1 MSNAIYDAPLY
12 PGYSFNEFC
21 LAGETPI
28 VKNASYDWWINR
40 PNGMNGWIINL
51 TVDGTGKIW
60 DDENSFL
67 VNSGDIVIFPESV
80 SHLYGRSEKTSKWT
94 HRWIYFHS
102 LPQWKSM
109 LEFSESINGVY
120 KINIEDNNIFQ
131 KINDLFGEAI
141 YLSYTHES
149 NSLLTTLFLNIIEE
163 ILIRCALIDN
173 QHHRHL
179 GISLTD
185 NDIIK
190 TLQWLSLNYQKELSV
205 NDIAKTMNMGT
216 QVLCKKF
223 KKQMHI
229 SLMRWINNHRLNMA
243 AKLLLITESSI
254 KEISSQVGFADN
266 LYFSKLFKK
275 KYGCSPKLYRDNR

>member
-28 VKNASYDWWINR
+28 VKNTSYDWWINR

-51 TVDGTGKIW
+51 TIDGTGKIW

-67 VNSGDIVIFPESV
+67 VNSGDIVIFPDSV
-80 SHLYGRSEKTSKWT
+80 PHLYGRNEKASKWA
-94 HRWIYFHS
+94 HRWIYFHP
-102 LPQWKSM
+102 LPQWESM
-109 LEFSESINGVY
+109 LEFSDSINGVY

-163 ILIRCALIDN
+163 ILIRCALIDSL
-173 QHHRHL
+173 HHRHL

-185 NDIIK
+185 NDIVK

-205 NDIAKTMNMGT
+205 NEIAKTMNMST

-223 KKQMHI
+223 KKQMHLP
-229 SLMRWINNHRLNMA
+229 LMRWINNHRLNMA

-254 KEISSQVGFADN
+254 KDISSQVGFLDN